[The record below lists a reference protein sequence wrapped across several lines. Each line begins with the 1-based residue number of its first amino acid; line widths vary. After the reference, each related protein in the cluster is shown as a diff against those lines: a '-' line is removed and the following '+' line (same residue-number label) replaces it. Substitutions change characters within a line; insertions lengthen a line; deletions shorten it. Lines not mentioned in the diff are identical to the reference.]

1 MLIVITGKGG
11 VGKTMVSALL
21 VKCIAELKAKDENI
35 LAVDADPASNF
46 ANALGIKT
54 TGSVGDIREDIRK
67 MLNKCTFP
75 LTDKEMYFDGKVFTV
90 TKMIGKEI

>member
-21 VKCIAELKAKDENI
+21 VKAITKLKENKDIEGEI

-46 ANALGIKT
+46 ASALGIKAM
-54 TGSVGDIREDIRK
+54 GSVGDIREDMRK
-67 MLNKCTFP
+67 KRSP
-75 LTDKEMYFDGKVFTV
+75 EQK
-90 TKMIGKEI
+90 

>member
-21 VKCIAELKAKDENI
+21 VKIISELKANKRAEGEI

-46 ANALGIKT
+46 ASALGIKA
-54 TGSVGDIREDIRK
+54 TGSVG
-67 MLNKCTFP
+67 
-75 LTDKEMYFDGKVFTV
+75 
-90 TKMIGKEI
+90 EIIESRL